1 MKRLALALL
10 LIARSL
16 TEADPAADQSLTL
29 SIAIPPTESG
39 EYNLDPSKVPHFYV
53 ILSNRSNGPVKV
65 WGPRSLASHRALS
78 FEFTDENGRKSKA
91 EWEEEKRVSYRL
103 PDICSLSPGDGLVI
117 EVPYT
122 ENSGWKGWPKIPGHL
137 PTVKMQAVFESRRG
151 AGTSGV
157 WTGKVVSQPLTVRFY
172 ANQ

>member
-16 TEADPAADQSLTL
+16 AEAAPAADQTLTL

-39 EYNLDPSKVPHFYV
+39 EYNLYPSKVPHFYV
-53 ILSNRSNGPVKV
+53 ILSNRSNGPVRV

-78 FEFTDENGRKSKA
+78 FEFTDENGKKSKA
-91 EWEEEKRVSYRL
+91 EWEEGKSVSYKL
-103 PDICSLSPGDGLVI
+103 PDVCKLWPGERLII

-122 ENSGWKGWPKIPGHL
+122 ENSGWKGWPNISGHL
-137 PTVKMQAVFESRRG
+137 PTVKMQAIFDSRQG
-151 AGTSGV
+151 ADTNGV
-157 WTGKVVSQPLTVRFY
+157 WVGKVVSEALVVRFY
-172 ANQ
+172 PN